1 MKFKISR
8 AAQLDLEHIWE
19 YTLKNWSVEQ
29 ADRYYN
35 LILDEIDYLVN
46 QPESGKEY
54 SVLRK
59 DYFRVLIKSHFIFY
73 RINHSL
79 NVIEI
84 IRILHERMDVDA
96 FLEG

>member
-1 MKFKISR
+1 MKLKISR

-46 QPESGKEY
+46 QPKSGKEY
-54 SVLRK
+54 SILRK
-59 DYFRVLIKSHFIFY
+59 DLFPGS
-73 RINHSL
+73 
-79 NVIEI
+79 
-84 IRILHERMDVDA
+84 D
-96 FLEG
+96 

>member
-59 DYFRVLIKSHFIFY
+59 DCCRVPVQSTDLQQG
-73 RINHSL
+73 
-79 NVIEI
+79 
-84 IRILHERMDVDA
+84 IRLTRRTQ
-96 FLEG
+96 